1 LKVLIISQ
9 KQEQAIQIKEKVASL
24 PITPIVL
31 EYEEVKKEI
40 SRLYPQ
46 IILLYEP
53 KDENYLSLLPYLQKE
68 LPLGKVIYLM
78 EKRDPIKSRDAHRA
92 GVLDVLFL
100 PEELEVL
107 PEIIERAMESV
118 RSGESSERVGKRG
131 QIISVFSGKGGSG
144 KSLLSA
150 VLGQTLSL
158 EWSQKVLLIDL
169 NLQYGGVETYLQME
183 IGRNLSDLTPVLE
196 ELNDVHIRNVT
207 TVEPYSHLEV
217 ITSPT
222 EMEQVN
228 QITEYHVERI
238 LRSARLSYDMVIV
251 DLPSHLNLLSY
262 TALEEADQILYLLE
276 PEISSLQILGKV
288 LQQFQTVK
296 IDPVDRFSL
305 VLNPVS
311 TFQDFRRTEV
321 KEYFSFPIRAELRED
336 RKGIQYLINRGK
348 MIRTTK
354 RDRNMT
360 LYARDVQ
367 KLALNLMKQTQGGDK

>member
-9 KQEQAIQIKEKVASL
+9 KEEQAAHIKKQVATL
-24 PITPIVL
+24 PITPIIL

-40 SRLYPQ
+40 SRHYPQ

-53 KDENYLSLLPYLQKE
+53 KDQNYLALLPYLQKE

-100 PEELEVL
+100 PEELDVL
-107 PEIIERAMESV
+107 PEILQRAMESV
-118 RSGESSERVGKRG
+118 RSGEHNERMGKRG
-131 QIISVFSGKGGSG
+131 QVFSIFSGKGGSG

-150 VLGQTLSL
+150 VLGQTFSL
-158 EWSQKVLLIDL
+158 ELSQKVLLIDL
-169 NLQYGGVETYLQME
+169 NLQYGGVETYLQLE
-183 IGRNLSDLTPVLE
+183 AGRNLSDLTPVLE

-217 ITSPT
+217 ITSPSN
-222 EMEQVN
+222 MEQVN

-238 LRSARLSYDMVIV
+238 LRSARLSYDIVLV

-296 IDPVDRFSL
+296 IDPTGRFGL

-311 TFQDFRRTEV
+311 TFQDFRKTEV
-321 KEYFSFPIRAELRED
+321 KEYFSFPIYAELRED
-336 RKGIQYLINRGK
+336 RKGIQYLVNRGK

-354 RDRNMT
+354 RDRN
-360 LYARDVQ
+360 LPLFARDVQ
-367 KLALNLMKQTQGGDK
+367 KLAVTLHKQKDGGEK